1 MLVRFAVENYLSFK
15 DKTEFNMLTGTPRR
29 MMHHVYKHN
38 DVELLKMAAIYGANG
53 SGKSNFVIAIA
64 ELRDVITKGTLPFMN
79 DNRKFKLDAQ
89 NKQLPIVFDV
99 EFIENGVMFLY
110 SLSIDNLIIVNE
122 KLILSKTEG
131 EDELIFERN
140 YSDNKIKIDFNEK
153 YKKTETDKLRIKLY
167 EDELLK
173 NNETLL
179 AKLNESRE
187 GFELVKQAYNWFTV
201 YVVTINQNVSLGH
214 LLLIYPVIH
223 DFVKKYIKEFF
234 IGIDDFKTISYSF
247 EEYFGENNT
256 KLRSELREKLKV
268 EPFVEMEKYLGIF
281 NSKSKTTVALI
292 ENNEYVIKKLVT
304 YHLDDKGNKISFD
317 PNEESDGT
325 IRLWDLLPALYWII
339 NTPCVVIIDEIEN
352 SIHPYLLKELI
363 RKFSEN
369 KETKG
374 QLIFTTHESNL
385 LDQEIFRQD
394 EIWFAEK
401 NTEGSTS
408 LFPMSDFDVRYDLD
422 IRKGYLNGRFGA
434 IPFLSNFNDLNW
446 KPNAE

>member
-15 DKTEFNMLTGTPRR
+15 DKTEFNMLTGNPRR
-29 MMHHVYKHN
+29 LMHHVYKQN

-53 SGKSNFVIAIA
+53 SGKSNFVEAIVGLRNLIAFG
-64 ELRDVITKGTLPFMN
+64 VMFQFSNK
-79 DNRKFKLDAQ
+79 KFKLNAK
-89 NKQLPIVFDV
+89 NEQLPISFEI
-99 EFIENGVMFLY
+99 EFIEKGVMFLY
-110 SLSIDNLIIVNE
+110 SIDIDNFIITKE
-122 KLILSKTEG
+122 KLCLSKIEG
-131 EDELIFERN
+131 EDELIFERLFI
-140 YSDNKIKIDFNEK
+140 DNKIKINFNEK
-153 YKKTETDKLRIKLY
+153 YKQTATDKLRIKLY

-179 AKLNESRE
+179 AKLNESKE
-187 GFELVKQAYNWFTV
+187 GFDIVKQAYNWFFV
-201 YVVTINQNVSLGH
+201 YLVAMNQKVTLGH
-214 LLLIYPVIH
+214 LMLIYPAMY
-223 DFVKKYIKEFF
+223 DFVKKYIKEFN
-234 IGIDDFKTISYSF
+234 IGIHDFEVGTFSF
-247 EEYFGENNT
+247 NEYFGENNT
-256 KLRSELREKLKV
+256 QLKNELIEKLKI
-268 EPFVEMEKYLGIF
+268 EPFVELEKHLGLTDL
-281 NSKSKTTVALI
+281 KSKTTVAII
-292 ENNEYVIKKLVT
+292 ENNNYVVKKLVT
-304 YHLDDKGNKISFD
+304 YHLDDKNIKVLFD

-325 IRLWDLLPALYWII
+325 IRLWDLLPAIYWVLT
-339 NTPCVVIIDEIEN
+339 TPCVVIIDEIEN

-374 QLIFTTHESNL
+374 QLVFTTHELNL

-401 NTEGSTS
+401 NTEGATS
-408 LFPMSDFDVRYDLD
+408 LFPMSDFNVRYDLD